1 MFKAIR
7 SNAFAFCS
15 IGYILLKMKEL
26 IEKYL
31 RYLKI
36 ERNAS
41 KHTLTSYRNDLYQL
55 LSFVSDYSGNPE
67 SNVDVS
73 TVDRLL
79 IRLWLG
85 ELTEEG
91 MARNTIARKV
101 ASVRSFFKY
110 CYKHGHIDKN
120 PAHLLIIP
128 KKEQRLPKTM
138 SLKEIEQMMELAD
151 ADDAETVQERAIL
164 ELFYATGIRL
174 SELTELNTDDIELQR
189 KQITVFGKGAK
200 QRLVPL
206 GSKALDALESHLSQR
221 HQLLNRSKT
230 SALFLTTKGERIYP
244 RMVQRIIRKYLI
256 RVSEVTQKSP
266 HTLRHS
272 FATHMLDSGADI
284 RLIKEFLG
292 HANLASTQIYT
303 HTSVERLKNIYK
315 QAHPRAQS

>member
-1 MFKAIR
+1 
-7 SNAFAFCS
+7 
-15 IGYILLKMKEL
+15 MKEL

-31 RYLKI
+31 RYLKV

-41 KHTLTSYRNDLYQL
+41 KNTLTSYRNDLYQL
-55 LSFVSDYSGNPE
+55 LSFVSAYSGNPQPE
-67 SNVDVS
+67 LDVAI
-73 TVDRLL
+73 VDRLI

-110 CYKHGHIDKN
+110 CYKRGHIDKN

-128 KKEQRLPKTM
+128 KKEQRLPKTV
-138 SLKEIEQMMELAD
+138 SIKEIEEMMELAD
-151 ADDAETVQERAIL
+151 AEDAETVQEKAIL
-164 ELFYATGIRL
+164 ELFYATGVRL
-174 SELTELNTDDIELQR
+174 SELTELDRDDLELQR
-189 KQITVFGKGAK
+189 KQVTVYGKGAK

-206 GSKALDALESHLSQR
+206 GDKAVKALERHLSKR
-221 HQLLNRSKT
+221 HQLLGKSTVK
-230 SALFLTTKGERIYP
+230 ALFLTTKGERIYP
-244 RMVQRIIRKYLI
+244 RMVQRIIRKYLM

-272 FATHMLDSGADI
+272 FATHMLDAGADI

-292 HANLASTQIYT
+292 HANLASTQVYT

-315 QAHPRAQS
+315 QAHPRAES